1 MKPIVECVPNFSEGR
16 RQEVIDA
23 IVNAMAFSP
32 GVRILD
38 VEKDADHNRSVVTM
52 VGDPDG
58 VLEAAF
64 QGIAAASRLINLDEH
79 RGTHPRI
86 GAADVVPL
94 VPISGITMSE
104 CVALARR
111 LGGRVASE
119 LGVPVYFYEEAAIRP
134 DRRNLENIRR
144 GEYEGL
150 KARIGKDPDA
160 KPDVGPEKLGPAGA
174 TVIGARQP
182 LIAFNVYLSTD
193 NVEIARK
200 IARAVRHSSGG
211 FRFVKALGML
221 VGGQAQVSMNL
232 TNFHRTPMYRVVEA
246 IRREAARYGVTITH
260 SEIVGLVP
268 HDALINAARWYMQID
283 NLTPDLILENR
294 LWGEEG
300 VR

>member
-1 MKPIVECVPNFSEGR
+1 MRPIVECVPNFSEGR
-16 RQEVIDA
+16 RQEVIDE
-23 IVNAMAFSP
+23 IVGAMSSVA

-52 VGDPDG
+52 VGEPEG

-64 QGIAAASRLINLDEH
+64 RGISTAARFIDLNKHE
-79 RGTHPRI
+79 GTHPRI
-86 GAADVVPL
+86 GATDVVPF
-94 VPISGITMSE
+94 VPIRGITMSE

-111 LGGRVASE
+111 LGERVAEE
-119 LGVPVYFYEEAAIRP
+119 LGIPVYFYEEAATRP
-134 DRRNLENIRR
+134 ERRNLENIRK

-150 KARIGKDPDA
+150 KERIGKDPDA
-160 KPDVGPEKLGPAGA
+160 KPDMGPEKLGPAGA

-182 LIAFNVYLSTD
+182 LIAFNVYLNTD
-193 NVEIARK
+193 NVEVARK

-246 IRREAARYGVTITH
+246 IRREAARYGVSITH

-268 HDALINAARWYMQID
+268 QDALINAARWYMQID
-283 NLTPDLILENR
+283 NLMPDLILENR
-294 LWGEEG
+294 LWGEEEG
-300 VR
+300 

>member
-1 MKPIVECVPNFSEGR
+1 MKSIVECVPNFSEGR

-23 IVNAMAFSP
+23 IVKSMASVP

-38 VEKDADHNRSVVTM
+38 VEKDADHNRSVITM
-52 VGDPDG
+52 VGEPEG

-64 QGIAAASRLINLDEH
+64 QGISTAARLIDLNKH
-79 RGTHPRI
+79 KGTHPRI
-86 GAADVVPL
+86 GATDVVPF
-94 VPISGITMSE
+94 VPIRGITMSE

-111 LGGRVASE
+111 LGERVSGE
-119 LGVPVYFYEEAAIRP
+119 LGIPVYFYEEAATRP
-134 DRRNLENIRR
+134 ERRNLENIRR

-150 KARIGKDPDA
+150 KERIGKDPDA
-160 KPDVGPEKLGPAGA
+160 KPDMGPEKIGPAGA

-193 NVEIARK
+193 NVDVARK

-246 IRREAARYGVTITH
+246 IRREAARYGVTVTH
-260 SEIVGLVP
+260 SEIVGLIP
-268 HDALINAARWYMQID
+268 QDALINAARWYMQID
-283 NLTPDLILENR
+283 NLTPEVILENR
-294 LWGEEG
+294 LWEEEMT
-300 VR
+300 

>member
-1 MKPIVECVPNFSEGR
+1 
-16 RQEVIDA
+16 
-23 IVNAMAFSP
+23 
-32 GVRILD
+32 
-38 VEKDADHNRSVVTM
+38 M
-52 VGDPDG
+52 VGEPES

-64 QGIAAASRLINLDEH
+64 QGIATAARLIDLNKH
-79 RGTHPRI
+79 KGTHPRI
-86 GAADVVPL
+86 GATDVVPF
-94 VPISGITMSE
+94 VPIRGITMSE

-111 LGGRVASE
+111 LGERVSGE
-119 LGVPVYFYEEAAIRP
+119 LGIPIYFYEEAATRP
-134 DRRNLENIRR
+134 ERRNLENIRR

-150 KARIGKDPDA
+150 KERSGKDPDA
-160 KPDVGPEKLGPAGA
+160 KPDMGPEEIGPAGA

-182 LIAFNVYLSTD
+182 LIAFNVYLNTD
-193 NVEIARK
+193 NVEVARK

-268 HDALINAARWYMQID
+268 QDALINAARWYMQID
-283 NLTPDLILENR
+283 NLTPEIILENR
-294 LWGEEG
+294 LWGEEPK
-300 VR
+300 